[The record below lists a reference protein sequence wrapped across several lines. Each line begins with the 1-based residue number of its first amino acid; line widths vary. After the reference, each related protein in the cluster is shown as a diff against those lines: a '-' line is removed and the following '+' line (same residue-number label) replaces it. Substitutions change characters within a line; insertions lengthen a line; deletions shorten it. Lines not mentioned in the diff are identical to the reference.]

1 LLIRQLGTHS
11 RIAGCFVVL
20 GEGVATCCCCC
31 CLQVDNK
38 STTDVPA
45 VEFYLHQKLKLTA
58 QTMWGSKDKH
68 FSSTRIHQR

>member
-1 LLIRQLGTHS
+1 VVNQASTGGN
-11 RIAGCFVVL
+11 AAYVAVL
-20 GEGVATCCCCC
+20 GEGLAIFFCCC

-38 STTDVPA
+38 STTNVPA

-58 QTMWGSKDKH
+58 KTMWGNRDKH